1 MLIHTNVSHVM
12 NDLLCLIL
20 QQKQMVTLGIIS
32 GDREERD
39 TAEMHGSI
47 LRWLSSGELLNA
59 VTTSMSELL
68 EVTDQVKG
76 KEKGTDTLK
85 HICDKFHNEDHKFS
99 NCLVSGITFKLACRC
114 HFSYMYCIYQSWIH
128 KVS

>member
-1 MLIHTNVSHVM
+1 
-12 NDLLCLIL
+12 
-20 QQKQMVTLGIIS
+20 MVTLGIIS

-85 HICDKFHNEDHKFS
+85 HTVYVINFTTKTINFHIVWS
-99 NCLVSGITFKLACRC
+99 LV
-114 HFSYMYCIYQSWIH
+114 
-128 KVS
+128 

>member
-1 MLIHTNVSHVM
+1 MLDTSAKTN
-12 NDLLCLIL
+12 
-20 QQKQMVTLGIIS
+20 GYFEIIS
-32 GDREERD
+32 GDKEERD

-47 LRWLSSGELLNA
+47 LRWLSSGELLNV

-85 HICDKFHNEDHKFS
+85 HICDKFHNTY
-99 NCLVSGITFKLACRC
+99 NL
-114 HFSYMYCIYQSWIH
+114 
-128 KVS
+128 

>member
-1 MLIHTNVSHVM
+1 M

-76 KEKGTDTLK
+76 KEKGTDTLN
-85 HICDKFHNEDHKFS
+85 ICDKFYNEDHKFS

-114 HFSYMYCIYQSWIH
+114 HISYMNCIYQSWIH